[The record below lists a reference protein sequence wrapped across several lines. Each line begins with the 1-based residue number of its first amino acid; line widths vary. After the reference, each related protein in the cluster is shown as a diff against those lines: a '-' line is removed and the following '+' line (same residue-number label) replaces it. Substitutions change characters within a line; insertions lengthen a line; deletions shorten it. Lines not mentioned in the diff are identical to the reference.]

1 MKQSVLR
8 FAAQLWAMLA
18 VLLLFVAAL
27 PAHADDGDM
36 DEITHY
42 TVTVDTR
49 ADGSAD
55 ITYELDWNVIG
66 GSLDEPLTWVRI
78 GLPNSHND
86 NLVNLTPDTVLNVSS
101 VDDGGS
107 FAKVDFINAYFPPDI
122 AATIGAQSSVHF
134 AFQVHQSHLFLLNE
148 DGNADYSFT
157 PGWFDD
163 LCVDE
168 LTIRWVALNGIQA
181 DNDSQD
187 GNYLVW
193 NFGPLDH
200 GESATVHVSVPAQTA
215 QNYSPDAAA
224 TDSEMYYDDSDQVLV
239 FFFVLLL
246 VIIVIALITVS
257 VSRTNG
263 LWNGG
268 FGEDDPDDWY
278 WYSNGHTHIHVARN
292 LPPPEGYHRVPPPA
306 NFKAGGGKTR
316 GGGAGRRSG
325 GSDHSNHSSCACAC
339 ACVSSCA
346 CACACA
352 GGGRAGCSAKNFY
365 KITVKKAD

>member
-18 VLLLFVAAL
+18 VLLLFVAAAL

-86 NLVNLTPDTVLNVSS
+86 SLVNLTPDTVLNVSS

-168 LTIRWVALNGIQA
+168 LTIRWVALDGIQA
-181 DNDSQD
+181 DNDSRTATILC
-187 GNYLVW
+187 GTLARW
-193 NFGPLDH
+193 TMAKAPRCM
-200 GESATVHVSVPAQTA
+200 SAFPPIQHKTTPPMLPQRTAKCIMTTVT
-215 QNYSPDAAA
+215 
-224 TDSEMYYDDSDQVLV
+224 
-239 FFFVLLL
+239 
-246 VIIVIALITVS
+246 
-257 VSRTNG
+257 R
-263 LWNGG
+263 
-268 FGEDDPDDWY
+268 Y
-278 WYSNGHTHIHVARN
+278 WFS
-292 LPPPEGYHRVPPPA
+292 
-306 NFKAGGGKTR
+306 
-316 GGGAGRRSG
+316 
-325 GSDHSNHSSCACAC
+325 SSC
-339 ACVSSCA
+339 SFWSL
-346 CACACA
+346 
-352 GGGRAGCSAKNFY
+352 S
-365 KITVKKAD
+365 

>member
-1 MKQSVLR
+1 M
-8 FAAQLWAMLA
+8 
-18 VLLLFVAAL
+18 
-27 PAHADDGDM
+27 
-36 DEITHY
+36 
-42 TVTVDTR
+42 
-49 ADGSAD
+49 
-55 ITYELDWNVIG
+55 
-66 GSLDEPLTWVRI
+66 
-78 GLPNSHND
+78 
-86 NLVNLTPDTVLNVSS
+86 
-101 VDDGGS
+101 
-107 FAKVDFINAYFPPDI
+107 
-122 AATIGAQSSVHF
+122 
-134 AFQVHQSHLFLLNE
+134 LNE

-168 LTIRWVALNGIQA
+168 LTIRWVALDGIQA

-224 TDSEMYYDDSDQVLV
+224 TDSEMYYDDSDRVLV

-246 VIIVIALITVS
+246 VIIVIARITVS

-263 LWNGG
+263 VWNGG

>member
-18 VLLLFVAAL
+18 VLLLFVAAAL

-78 GLPNSHND
+78 GLPNCHND
-86 NLVNLTPDTVLNVSS
+86 SLVNLTPDTVLNVSS

-122 AATIGAQSSVHF
+122 SATIGAQSSVHF

-157 PGWFDD
+157 PG
-163 LCVDE
+163 
-168 LTIRWVALNGIQA
+168 
-181 DNDSQD
+181 
-187 GNYLVW
+187 
-193 NFGPLDH
+193 
-200 GESATVHVSVPAQTA
+200 
-215 QNYSPDAAA
+215 
-224 TDSEMYYDDSDQVLV
+224 
-239 FFFVLLL
+239 
-246 VIIVIALITVS
+246 
-257 VSRTNG
+257 
-263 LWNGG
+263 
-268 FGEDDPDDWY
+268 
-278 WYSNGHTHIHVARN
+278 
-292 LPPPEGYHRVPPPA
+292 
-306 NFKAGGGKTR
+306 
-316 GGGAGRRSG
+316 
-325 GSDHSNHSSCACAC
+325 
-339 ACVSSCA
+339 
-346 CACACA
+346 
-352 GGGRAGCSAKNFY
+352 
-365 KITVKKAD
+365 

>member
-18 VLLLFVAAL
+18 VLLLFVAAAL

-86 NLVNLTPDTVLNVSS
+86 SLVNLTPDTVLNVSS

-168 LTIRWVALNGIQA
+168 LTIRWVAATILCGTLARWIMAKAPRCMSAFPPIQHKTTLPMLPQRTA
-181 DNDSQD
+181 KCIMT
-187 GNYLVW
+187 
-193 NFGPLDH
+193 
-200 GESATVHVSVPAQTA
+200 TVT
-215 QNYSPDAAA
+215 
-224 TDSEMYYDDSDQVLV
+224 
-239 FFFVLLL
+239 
-246 VIIVIALITVS
+246 
-257 VSRTNG
+257 R
-263 LWNGG
+263 
-268 FGEDDPDDWY
+268 Y
-278 WYSNGHTHIHVARN
+278 WFS
-292 LPPPEGYHRVPPPA
+292 
-306 NFKAGGGKTR
+306 
-316 GGGAGRRSG
+316 
-325 GSDHSNHSSCACAC
+325 SSC
-339 ACVSSCA
+339 SFWSL
-346 CACACA
+346 
-352 GGGRAGCSAKNFY
+352 S
-365 KITVKKAD
+365 

>member
-18 VLLLFVAAL
+18 VLLLFVAAAL

-86 NLVNLTPDTVLNVSS
+86 SLVNLTPDTVLNVSS

-148 DGNADYSFT
+148 DGN
-157 PGWFDD
+157 
-163 LCVDE
+163 
-168 LTIRWVALNGIQA
+168 
-181 DNDSQD
+181 
-187 GNYLVW
+187 YLVW

-200 GESATVHVSVPAQTA
+200 GESATVHVSVPAHTA

-263 LWNGG
+263 IWNGG

-352 GGGRAGCSAKNFY
+352 GGGRAGCSTKNFY

>member
-18 VLLLFVAAL
+18 VLLLFVTAAL

-86 NLVNLTPDTVLNVSS
+86 SLVNLTPDTVLNVSS

-168 LTIRWVALNGIQA
+168 LTIR
-181 DNDSQD
+181 
-187 GNYLVW
+187 
-193 NFGPLDH
+193 
-200 GESATVHVSVPAQTA
+200 
-215 QNYSPDAAA
+215 
-224 TDSEMYYDDSDQVLV
+224 
-239 FFFVLLL
+239 
-246 VIIVIALITVS
+246 
-257 VSRTNG
+257 
-263 LWNGG
+263 
-268 FGEDDPDDWY
+268 
-278 WYSNGHTHIHVARN
+278 
-292 LPPPEGYHRVPPPA
+292 
-306 NFKAGGGKTR
+306 
-316 GGGAGRRSG
+316 
-325 GSDHSNHSSCACAC
+325 
-339 ACVSSCA
+339 
-346 CACACA
+346 
-352 GGGRAGCSAKNFY
+352 
-365 KITVKKAD
+365 

>member
-18 VLLLFVAAL
+18 VLLLFVAAAL

-86 NLVNLTPDTVLNVSS
+86 SLVNLTPDTVLNVSS

-168 LTIRWVALNGIQA
+168 LTIRWVALDGIQA

-193 NFGPLDH
+193 NFGPLAMAKAPRCM
-200 GESATVHVSVPAQTA
+200 SAFPPIQHKTTPPMLPQRTAKCIITTVT
-215 QNYSPDAAA
+215 
-224 TDSEMYYDDSDQVLV
+224 
-239 FFFVLLL
+239 
-246 VIIVIALITVS
+246 
-257 VSRTNG
+257 R
-263 LWNGG
+263 
-268 FGEDDPDDWY
+268 Y
-278 WYSNGHTHIHVARN
+278 WFS
-292 LPPPEGYHRVPPPA
+292 
-306 NFKAGGGKTR
+306 
-316 GGGAGRRSG
+316 
-325 GSDHSNHSSCACAC
+325 SSC
-339 ACVSSCA
+339 SFWSL
-346 CACACA
+346 
-352 GGGRAGCSAKNFY
+352 S
-365 KITVKKAD
+365 

>member
-1 MKQSVLR
+1 
-8 FAAQLWAMLA
+8 MLA
-18 VLLLFVAAL
+18 VLLLFVAAAL

-86 NLVNLTPDTVLNVSS
+86 SLVNLTPDTVLNVSS

-163 LCVDE
+163 LCVDK
-168 LTIRWVALNGIQA
+168 LTIRWVALDGIQA

-200 GESATVHVSVPAQTA
+200 GRRDLLRRQAARVQRRRENDASHEFDYPVHKHIILIFLKKGKRRTATPFLYARADRPSGRAARPAA
-215 QNYSPDAAA
+215 
-224 TDSEMYYDDSDQVLV
+224 
-239 FFFVLLL
+239 
-246 VIIVIALITVS
+246 
-257 VSRTNG
+257 
-263 LWNGG
+263 
-268 FGEDDPDDWY
+268 
-278 WYSNGHTHIHVARN
+278 
-292 LPPPEGYHRVPPPA
+292 PP
-306 NFKAGGGKTR
+306 T
-316 GGGAGRRSG
+316 AGRSR
-325 GSDHSNHSSCACAC
+325 
-339 ACVSSCA
+339 
-346 CACACA
+346 
-352 GGGRAGCSAKNFY
+352 
-365 KITVKKAD
+365 KAS

>member
-18 VLLLFVAAL
+18 VLLLFVAAAL

-86 NLVNLTPDTVLNVSS
+86 SLVNLTPDTVLNVSS

-168 LTIRWVALNGIQA
+168 LTIRWVALEGIQA

-200 GESATVHVSVPAQTA
+200 GESATVHVSVPAHTA

-239 FFFVLLL
+239 FFFW
-246 VIIVIALITVS
+246 S
-257 VSRTNG
+257 FS
-263 LWNGG
+263 
-268 FGEDDPDDWY
+268 
-278 WYSNGHTHIHVARN
+278 
-292 LPPPEGYHRVPPPA
+292 
-306 NFKAGGGKTR
+306 
-316 GGGAGRRSG
+316 
-325 GSDHSNHSSCACAC
+325 
-339 ACVSSCA
+339 
-346 CACACA
+346 
-352 GGGRAGCSAKNFY
+352 
-365 KITVKKAD
+365 

>member
-1 MKQSVLR
+1 MSR
-8 FAAQLWAMLA
+8 GPGRA
-18 VLLLFVAAL
+18 VV
-27 PAHADDGDM
+27 
-36 DEITHY
+36 
-42 TVTVDTR
+42 
-49 ADGSAD
+49 
-55 ITYELDWNVIG
+55 

-86 NLVNLTPDTVLNVSS
+86 SLVNLTPDTVLNVSS

-168 LTIRWVALNGIQA
+168 LTIRWVALDGIQA

-200 GESATVHVSVPAQTA
+200 GESATVHVSVPAHTA

-263 LWNGG
+263 IWNGG

-352 GGGRAGCSAKNFY
+352 GGGRAGCSTKNFY

>member
-18 VLLLFVAAL
+18 VLLLFVAAAL

-86 NLVNLTPDTVLNVSS
+86 SLVNLTPDTVLNVSS

-168 LTIRWVALNGIQA
+168 LTIRWVALDGIQA

-200 GESATVHVSVPAQTA
+200 GESATVHVSVPAHTA

-257 VSRTNG
+257 VPAQTGSGTVVLARMTPTTGTGIPTGTPISMLPVICPRQKATIAFPHPQTSRPG
-263 LWNGG
+263 AERPVAVVPGG
-268 FGEDDPDDWY
+268 AAAVRITP
-278 WYSNGHTHIHVARN
+278 TIPAARV
-292 LPPPEGYHRVPPPA
+292 RVPVFPA
-306 NFKAGGGKTR
+306 VHAPARVRAAAAPGAVPKTFI
-316 GGGAGRRSG
+316 
-325 GSDHSNHSSCACAC
+325 
-339 ACVSSCA
+339 
-346 CACACA
+346 
-352 GGGRAGCSAKNFY
+352 KLP
-365 KITVKKAD
+365 

>member
-1 MKQSVLR
+1 M
-8 FAAQLWAMLA
+8 
-18 VLLLFVAAL
+18 
-27 PAHADDGDM
+27 
-36 DEITHY
+36 
-42 TVTVDTR
+42 
-49 ADGSAD
+49 
-55 ITYELDWNVIG
+55 
-66 GSLDEPLTWVRI
+66 
-78 GLPNSHND
+78 
-86 NLVNLTPDTVLNVSS
+86 
-101 VDDGGS
+101 DGGS

-168 LTIRWVALNGIQA
+168 LTIRWVALDGIQA

-200 GESATVHVSVPAQTA
+200 GESATVHVSVPAHTA

-246 VIIVIALITVS
+246 VILVIALITVS

-263 LWNGG
+263 IWNGG

-306 NFKAGGGKTR
+306 NFKAR
-316 GGGAGRRSG
+316 GRKDPRRWCWAAQRRF
-325 GSDHSNHSSCACAC
+325 GSLQPFQLRV
-339 ACVSSCA
+339 CVCL
-346 CACACA
+346 CFQLCMRLRVC
-352 GGGRAGCSAKNFY
+352 GGGRAGCSTKNFY